1 MADPDGQRKSSSA
14 ISPVWIP
21 SGDPATPEEATM
33 TKDEMIRAYN
43 RNAASW
49 PALVFVYGIIVG
61 TMVLSASAIT

>member
-1 MADPDGQRKSSSA
+1 MG
-14 ISPVWIP
+14 
-21 SGDPATPEEATM
+21 GPATPEEATM

-61 TMVLSASAIT
+61 TMVLSASAIS